1 MIKGYTDINQSKT
14 LAEILPLESA
24 DMYYDRGGLPSLI
37 DKYVTHES
45 IKNDKY
51 HHLIPCWSFSALL
64 NVLPDEITDN
74 GDVYRN
80 MFFHLKGKYI
90 IQYPRLTTLWPALL
104 SVEADN
110 PIDAC
115 VGMIAKLKEN
125 NLI

>member
-1 MIKGYTDINQSKT
+1 M
-14 LAEILPLESA
+14 
-24 DMYYDRGGLPSLI
+24 GGSPYLI

-51 HHLIPCWSFSALL
+51 HHLIPCWSLAALFS
-64 NVLPDEITDN
+64 VLPDEITDD

-104 SVEADN
+104 SVETDN
-110 PIDAC
+110 SIDAC